1 MQKKTR
7 TNGDFR
13 YSGMNLMGV
22 GRWKRQKV
30 RKEQEKQKKIEGLKG
45 GKERR
50 TTEKRSPENERE
62 KRKARRSQALDNL
75 NAEKKL
81 SRKLNLNL
89 GRHEPGDTIPEVAG
103 IYCTTVLKSR
113 VPSQLREGRVKRW
126 GETTL

>member
-50 TTEKRSPENERE
+50 MTEKRPPENERE
-62 KRKARRSQALDNL
+62 KRKARRSQALDNP

-81 SRKLNLNL
+81 SRTHALATVAPRPHAKPRGSNSL
-89 GRHEPGDTIPEVAG
+89 RHSHSNARSKPGHATPVEP
-103 IYCTTVLKSR
+103 
-113 VPSQLREGRVKRW
+113 
-126 GETTL
+126 